1 MTCPNRVWVVGPSG
15 AGKDSVIQYA
25 RRRLSGNQQV
35 DFVERW
41 VTRSHTAPGEQSITQ
56 AALEQFSK
64 DGLLAQGWAA
74 HGQHYGLARER
85 LECPRP
91 EVRVQVVNISRTVI
105 TALRA
110 RYGGLVVEIRASP
123 EQLQARLAQRQRED
137 PEAWAER
144 LARQIPLP
152 PGIPLLQIHNDGPLP
167 EAGDAFVTLLERMAE
182 SA

>member
-1 MTCPNRVWVVGPSG
+1 MTCPSRVWVVGPSG

-25 RRRLSGNQQV
+25 RTRMSDNPQV

-41 VTRSHTAPGEQSITQ
+41 VTRVQTAPGEQSITQ
-56 AALEQFSK
+56 AILEQFSK
-64 DGLLAQGWAA
+64 DGLVAQRWAA
-74 HGQHYGLARER
+74 HGQHYGLARAR
-85 LECPRP
+85 LECPHP

-110 RYGGLVVEIRASP
+110 RYGGLVVEIHASS
-123 EQLQARLAQRQRED
+123 EQFQARLAQRQRED
-137 PEAWAER
+137 PEALAER
-144 LARQIPLP
+144 MARQISLP

-167 EAGDAFVTLLERMAE
+167 DAGDAFVALLERMAQ